1 MHFKTVGSQPASA
14 SPPKKKNPGPANKL
28 PVFCT
33 EHGDILVQGSMLWT
47 RDQVPGEP
55 AQILLADGLVDGGA
69 APDTLPVVV
78 GGVRPPVR
86 LHLHVP
92 KSKGFNILNYDK

>member
-1 MHFKTVGSQPASA
+1 MH
-14 SPPKKKNPGPANKL
+14 PPLKKKNPGPANKL

-55 AQILLADGLVDGGA
+55 AQILLADGLVDGCA

-92 KSKGFNILNYDK
+92 KSKGFNILNYHK

>member
-1 MHFKTVGSQPASA
+1 MMRFRPEPDLQHSQKTAKPFKQAMIGRLLI
-14 SPPKKKNPGPANKL
+14 N
-28 PVFCT
+28 
-33 EHGDILVQGSMLWT
+33 
-47 RDQVPGEP
+47 QVPGEP
-55 AQILLADGLVDGGA
+55 AQILLADGLVDGCA